1 MRSSWSERSR
11 KSRVWVGTAIVAA
24 LAVGVLLGSSFVPRS
39 EAAAQPTLTFS
50 GGTSILMN
58 VVDPSKTTDFE
69 RVMRVYGESLVGSD
83 NAQYN
88 QMGAGFKVYR
98 AAEPG
103 PNNYVLYYWFM
114 DPVVSGGNY
123 AVAQVLADEVG
134 PGPPANGSQV
144 QELYE
149 AYSGSLEGGGQQ
161 PINLNLV
168 MEF

>member
-1 MRSSWSERSR
+1 MWTILSERSR
-11 KSRVWVGTAIVAA
+11 RSRVWVGTAIMAA
-24 LAVGVLLGSSFVPRS
+24 LAVGVLLDGSFAPRS

-50 GGTSILMN
+50 GGSSILMN
-58 VVDPSKTTDFE
+58 VVDPSKTADFE
-69 RVMRVYGESLVGSD
+69 RVMRAYGQALAGSD
-83 NAQYN
+83 EAQYN
-88 QMGAGFKVYR
+88 QMGAGLKVYR

-103 PNNYVLYYWFM
+103 PNNYVLYYWFL

-134 PGPPANGSQV
+134 DGPPSNGAEV